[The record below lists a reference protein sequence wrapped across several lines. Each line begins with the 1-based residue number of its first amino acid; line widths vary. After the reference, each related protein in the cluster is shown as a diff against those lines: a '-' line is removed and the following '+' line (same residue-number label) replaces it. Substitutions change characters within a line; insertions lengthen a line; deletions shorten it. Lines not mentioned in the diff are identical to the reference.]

1 MLREGLKLFISHFL
15 LKSIRNQ
22 GAAEQAEEL
31 TERAKVASRA
41 MEAKEVKLK
50 L

>member
-15 LKSIRNQ
+15 LKNSQSQ
-22 GAAEQAEEL
+22 GSAEHVSL
-31 TERAKVASRA
+31 LRERAKVATKA
-41 MEAKEVKLK
+41 METKDAKLK

>member
-15 LKSIRNQ
+15 LKNAQ
-22 GAAEQAEEL
+22 TQAPAEQAAL
-31 TERAKVASRA
+31 LSERAEVAAKA
-41 MEAKEVKLK
+41 MEAKEATLK